1 MKTARIWQKK
11 KQLEDSRKNSE
22 KMADKDS
29 KKTPIKTT
37 RLLTEIEGRRPTKT
51 LRIHKVGRQK
61 QPEDSQQKSSEFN
74 SNKNNSANNEKI
86 DRSDDNENKNDWKN
100 QATMPCFKGNF
111 IVEKLYCQKYASG
124 KQ

>member
-11 KQLEDSRKNSE
+11 KQLEDSQKNSE

-86 DRSDDNENKNDWKN
+86 DRSDDNENKND
-100 QATMPCFKGNF
+100 
-111 IVEKLYCQKYASG
+111 
-124 KQ
+124 